1 MTSRRFKPPAN
12 ICTFARA
19 IKHSR
24 HTELTAISMLAAGA
38 RCALPCHVLRR
49 HCRQP
54 LMATAAEAPGAGAAL
69 MHSEVAVRVKDQDRL
84 QLDVEAKIGIPRSI
98 YESVRVV

>member
-1 MTSRRFKPPAN
+1 
-12 ICTFARA
+12 
-19 IKHSR
+19 
-24 HTELTAISMLAAGA
+24 
-38 RCALPCHVLRR
+38 
-49 HCRQP
+49 
-54 LMATAAEAPGAGAAL
+54 MATAAEAPGAGAAL